1 MAVQP
6 PSALTRGPVIA
17 GVEVM
22 VKSVVLDRHP
32 SGPVQPTDFRLIEH
46 ETPELKEGG
55 FITRNRVFSLDAGF
69 RQWMSA
75 GAGDNYLPGMPLNQP
90 VQSIVLGEV
99 IQSTHRD
106 YPVGTFVSA
115 RAAWE
120 EFSALDGSD
129 LCSPLEVAA
138 DLPITEYMST
148 LGPTGI
154 TAWIGLIDIAQARA
168 GDVVVISAAGGAVGT
183 VAAQLAGELG
193 CTSVGL
199 TSTEAKAR
207 WLVDA
212 VGYDHAI
219 SRDRQPDL
227 SNALTQTVPQGVDVF
242 FDNVGGA
249 TLDAVMGHLNE
260 RARIALCGAIA
271 QYESRVEPLTNTWQ
285 MITKR
290 ARMEGYMFS
299 DYADDFPRITQAL
312 ESRLRAGTLQT
323 FAQVYEGIDRTPQA
337 FCDMMSGRSRG
348 KCLVVLE

>member
-1 MAVQP
+1 MA
-6 PSALTRGPVIA
+6 
-17 GVEVM
+17 
-22 VKSVVLDRHP
+22 KSVVLARHP
-32 SGPVQPTDFRLIEH
+32 SGPVQPGDFRLIEH
-46 ETPELKEGG
+46 KAPELKAGG
-55 FITRNRVFSLDAGF
+55 FITRNRVLSLDAGF

-75 GAGDNYLPGMPLNQP
+75 GAGDNYLPGMSLNQP

-99 IQSTHRD
+99 IQSAHPD
-106 YPVGTFVSA
+106 YPVGAFVSA

-129 LCSPLEVAA
+129 LCSPLQIAA
-138 DLPITEYMST
+138 DLPITEYLST

-183 VAAQLAGELG
+183 VAGQLARALG

-199 TSTEAKAR
+199 TSTAAKAR
-207 WLVDA
+207 WLVDT
-212 VGYDHAI
+212 VGYEHAI

-227 SNALTQTVPQGVDVF
+227 SKALRQVAPQGVDVF

-260 RARIALCGAIA
+260 GARIALCGAIA
-271 QYESRVEPLTNTWQ
+271 QYESRAWPLTNTWQ

-290 ARMEGYMFS
+290 ARMEGYLFS
-299 DYADDFPRITQAL
+299 DYADDFPRIIQAL
-312 ESRLRAGTLQT
+312 ESRRRDGSLQT
-323 FAQVYEGIDRTPQA
+323 FIHAYQGIERTPQA